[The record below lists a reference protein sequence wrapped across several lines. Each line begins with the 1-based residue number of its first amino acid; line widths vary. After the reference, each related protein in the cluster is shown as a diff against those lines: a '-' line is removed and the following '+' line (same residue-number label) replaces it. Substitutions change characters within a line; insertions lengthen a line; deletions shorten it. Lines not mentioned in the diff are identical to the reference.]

1 MEFSGIVK
9 ITDLNDFLNPAENC
23 SVHSSMIKTS
33 ATNTAKVS
41 LSDCLA
47 CSGCV
52 TSAESVLL
60 EQHSIDKLTEK
71 LHNEEVSVSISQ
83 QSLVAIAQEFSLPIN
98 DCLGKIRTA
107 LLQAGVNRVELM
119 CEARDVVLE
128 TSYREFM
135 ERFRQGSLPVIC
147 SECPGAASPRRV
159 RKITPNSP
167 NIWDS

>member
-1 MEFSGIVK
+1 MRVCNRLMLGFVRVRW
-9 ITDLNDFLNPAENC
+9 T
-23 SVHSSMIKTS
+23 
-33 ATNTAKVS
+33 

-83 QSLVAIAQEFSLPIN
+83 QSLAAIAQEFSLPIN

-147 SECPGAASPRRV
+147 SEKWLWSMISQA
-159 RKITPNSP
+159 
-167 NIWDS
+167 